1 MYLMM
6 IYNSLKPDFRKMFF
20 SMIMI
25 RFWIYLW
32 ETQSTFIISF
42 TEFTNFFPWSP
53 RFSRSVIWQFES
65 FKTFNIILLLFPILR
80 WAFCWRA
87 SPAQTSYLTR
97 RTWRESPRPWRDY
110 SLSTGFMRGKI
121 RIVILP
127 FCRFDPIDLANG
139 LIAGRQTAAR
149 LSSKQVWQWISPLI
163 MIDWIKQGNH
173 F

>member
-20 SMIMI
+20 SMMMI

-42 TEFTNFFPWSP
+42 TESTNFFPWSP

-65 FKTFNIILLLFPILR
+65 FKTFNIILLLFPR

-87 SPAQTSYLTR
+87 SLVTSDLTS
-97 RTWRESPRPWRDY
+97 RTWRESLRPWQDY

-121 RIVILP
+121 RILITP

-149 LSSKQVWQWISPLI
+149 LSSKQVCQWLDQARKPFLI
-163 MIDWIKQGNH
+163 WP

>member
-20 SMIMI
+20 SMMMI

-65 FKTFNIILLLFPILR
+65 FKTFNIILLSFPR

-87 SPAQTSYLTR
+87 SLVTSDLMS
-97 RTWRESPRPWRDY
+97 RTWRESLRPWRDY

-121 RIVILP
+121 RILITP

-149 LSSKQVWQWISPLI
+149 LSSKQVCQWLDQARKPFLI
-163 MIDWIKQGNH
+163 WP